1 MQKKRMVKRKLNVKK
16 LVIFIAIVLIIL
28 SLIIFGC
35 TKLFGN
41 NSKLESKVI
50 NTKTY
55 TFIKY
60 GSVKDKAD
68 IFIKDGNKYN
78 KIGSIEKGIKLEFD
92 NIDNKYLK
100 IKGFDKEYYIDV
112 ENIKEE
118 ENIEEVDQRYK
129 NYILFNENIVT
140 NDKTSFYDEAGNLLY
155 TINNSY
161 DLPIIIKD
169 DDRYGVEFNNRL
181 VFISQ
186 NDVKEIKQNN
196 NTDKTN
202 ASGVGVLNYHFFYD
216 ENIDNN
222 DGCNEA
228 ICVSK
233 SQFISELEYFK
244 TNNILPIMAK
254 ELEWYIDGKVQLPKS
269 VYITIDDGGRTE
281 IAVNLLKEYKYY
293 ATIFLVTSWF
303 EPKDYYKNEYIELHS
318 HTDNLHK
325 QGDCPT
331 GQGGGIQCLA
341 KDKILSDLKTSQ
353 DKLGGSTVIAY
364 PFYEYNDYSIE
375 VLKEAGFTMA
385 FAGESTNSDNL
396 VHVGNNKYELPRFVM
411 VNYTTKTDL
420 DKYFGNIK

>member
-1 MQKKRMVKRKLNVKK
+1 M
-16 LVIFIAIVLIIL
+16 
-28 SLIIFGC
+28 
-35 TKLFGN
+35 
-41 NSKLESKVI
+41 
-50 NTKTY
+50 
-55 TFIKY
+55 
-60 GSVKDKAD
+60 
-68 IFIKDGNKYN
+68 
-78 KIGSIEKGIKLEFD
+78 
-92 NIDNKYLK
+92 
-100 IKGFDKEYYIDV
+100 
-112 ENIKEE
+112 
-118 ENIEEVDQRYK
+118 DQRYK
-129 NYILFNENIVT
+129 NYILFNENIVN

-216 ENIDNN
+216 ENIANN

-341 KDKILSDLKTSQ
+341 KEKILSDLKISQ